1 MKATWIVIVGTAFLV
16 IACGKSPEQKA
27 QDKQSAAIRDVCKKE
42 VAFAVSIHAESQFNG
57 LTSDQ
62 ALEKCI
68 ADRERDYK
76 EMKTPVQG
84 HVTPTT
90 NN

>member
-1 MKATWIVIVGTAFLV
+1 VKGTWVVIVGTALFV
-16 IACGKSPEQKA
+16 AACGKPPEQKA
-27 QDKQSAAIRDVCKKE
+27 ADKQSSAIQDVCKKE
-42 VAFAVSIHAESQFNG
+42 VAYAVSIHAESQFNG

-76 EMKTPVQG
+76 QMTTPVQG
-84 HVTPTT
+84 HVTHTT

>member
-16 IACGKSPEQKA
+16 TACGKSPEQKVA
-27 QDKQSAAIRDVCKKE
+27 DKQPAAFRDVCKKE
-42 VAFAVSIHAESQFNG
+42 VSFAVSIHAESQFNG

-68 ADRERDYK
+68 ADRARDYK

>member
-1 MKATWIVIVGTAFLV
+1 MKGTWVVIVGTALLV
-16 IACGKSPEQKA
+16 TACGKPPAQKVA
-27 QDKQSAAIRDVCKKE
+27 DKQSSAIRDVCKKE
-42 VAFAVSIHAESQFNG
+42 VAYAVSIHAESQFNG
-57 LTSDQ
+57 LTSNQ

-76 EMKTPVQG
+76 QMTTPVQD

>member
-1 MKATWIVIVGTAFLV
+1 VNATWIVIVGTAFLV
-16 IACGKSPEQKA
+16 TACGKSPEQKVA
-27 QDKQSAAIRDVCKKE
+27 GTQSAAIRDVCKKE

-76 EMKTPVQG
+76 EMKSPVQG

>member
-1 MKATWIVIVGTAFLV
+1 MKGTWVVIVGTALLV
-16 IACGKSPEQKA
+16 TACGKPPAQKA
-27 QDKQSAAIRDVCKKE
+27 ADTQSSAIQDVCKKE
-42 VAFAVSIHAESQFNG
+42 VAYAVSIHAESQFNG

-76 EMKTPVQG
+76 QMTTPVQG

>member
-1 MKATWIVIVGTAFLV
+1 MKTTWVVIAGTALLV
-16 IACGKSPEQKA
+16 AACGKPPEQKVA
-27 QDKQSAAIRDVCKKE
+27 DKQLSAIQDVCKKE
-42 VAFAVSIHAESQFNG
+42 VAFVVSIHAESQFNG

-76 EMKTPVQG
+76 QMTTPVQG
-84 HVTPTT
+84 HVTHTT

>member
-1 MKATWIVIVGTAFLV
+1 VKGTWVVIVGTALLV
-16 IACGKSPEQKA
+16 TACGKPLAQKVA
-27 QDKQSAAIRDVCKKE
+27 DKQSSAIRDVCKKE
-42 VAFAVSIHAESQFNG
+42 VAYAVSIHAESQFNG
-57 LTSDQ
+57 LTSNQ

-76 EMKTPVQG
+76 QMTTPVQG

>member
-1 MKATWIVIVGTAFLV
+1 VKGTWVVIVGTALLV
-16 IACGKSPEQKA
+16 TACGKPPAQKVA
-27 QDKQSAAIRDVCKKE
+27 DKQSSAIQEVCKKE

-76 EMKTPVQG
+76 QMTTPVQG
-84 HVTPTT
+84 HVTHTT

>member
-1 MKATWIVIVGTAFLV
+1 VKGTWVLIVGTAFLV
-16 IACGKSPEQKA
+16 TGCGKPPAQKVA
-27 QDKQSAAIRDVCKKE
+27 DKQSSAIQDVCKKE

-76 EMKTPVQG
+76 QMTTPVQG

>member
-1 MKATWIVIVGTAFLV
+1 MNATWIVIARTAFLV
-16 IACGKSPEQKA
+16 TACAKSPEQKA
-27 QDKQSAAIRDVCKKE
+27 QDKQSAAIRDECKKE
-42 VAFAVSIHAESQFNG
+42 VAFAVSIHAESQLGG

-68 ADRERDYK
+68 ADPERDYK

>member
-1 MKATWIVIVGTAFLV
+1 VKATWIVIAGITFFAT
-16 IACGKSPEQKA
+16 ACGKPSEQKVA
-27 QDKQSAAIRDVCKKE
+27 DKQWAAFHDVCKKE
-42 VAFAVSIHAESQFNG
+42 AQFAVSIHAESQFSG

>member
-1 MKATWIVIVGTAFLV
+1 MKGTWVVIVGTALL
-16 IACGKSPEQKA
+16 IAACGKPPAQKVA
-27 QDKQSAAIRDVCKKE
+27 DKQSSAIRDVCKKE
-42 VAFAVSIHAESQFNG
+42 VAYAVSIHAESQFNG
-57 LTSDQ
+57 LTSNQ

-76 EMKTPVQG
+76 QMTTPVQG

>member
-1 MKATWIVIVGTAFLV
+1 VKATWIVIVGTAFLV
-16 IACGKSPEQKA
+16 TACGKSPEQKA
-27 QDKQSAAIRDVCKKE
+27 QDKQSAAIRDVCKTE
-42 VAFAVSIHAESQFNG
+42 VSFAVSIHAESQLGG

-76 EMKTPVQG
+76 EMKTPIQG